1 MPDLTPDE
9 VSFFETGEL
18 PAALAAQAT
27 PVVAEPAVAP
37 LVVPPASVVVPKIE
51 ENDALERML
60 NEERQSRAAL
70 EAKFA
75 DLEAKLLAR
84 NTLIEEV
91 PDQNTDPL
99 GNMMHQL
106 NQLNKAVVEMKTN
119 QTQQEQQSSLR
130 TQLNEFT
137 QSVQA
142 AKTTFE
148 STTPDFKDAYAHIRA
163 LRTEDLRAVGAT
175 DAQISQ
181 VLLQDEFQLAQ
192 HAIQRGKNP
201 AEEMYAM
208 AKRYGY
214 ASKVAAAA
222 VANPAQK
229 MEQLKVGTAAD
240 HNLGRAGI
248 EAELTLEGI
257 KDLSNNDLNKLIQD
271 DKMWQTLVGG
281 KQSHELI

>member
-1 MPDLTPDE
+1 
-9 VSFFETGEL
+9 
-18 PAALAAQAT
+18 
-27 PVVAEPAVAP
+27 
-37 LVVPPASVVVPKIE
+37 
-51 ENDALERML
+51 
-60 NEERQSRAAL
+60 
-70 EAKFA
+70 
-75 DLEAKLLAR
+75 
-84 NTLIEEV
+84 
-91 PDQNTDPL
+91 
-99 GNMMHQL
+99 
-106 NQLNKAVVEMKTN
+106 MKTN
-119 QTQQEQQSSLR
+119 QTQQEQQNSLR

-192 HAIQRGKNP
+192 HAIQRGRNP

-214 ASKVAAAA
+214 APKVVAAAA
-222 VANPAQK
+222 ATNPAQK

-240 HNLGRAGI
+240 HNPGRAAT
-248 EAELTLEGI
+248 ESELTLEGI

-281 KQSHELI
+281 KPSHELF